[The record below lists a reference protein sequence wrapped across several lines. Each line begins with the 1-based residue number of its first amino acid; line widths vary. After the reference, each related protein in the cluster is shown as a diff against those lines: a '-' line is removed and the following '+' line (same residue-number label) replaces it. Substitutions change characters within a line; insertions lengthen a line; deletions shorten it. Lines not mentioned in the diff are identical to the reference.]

1 MADDHT
7 LMFEVR
13 AALEGAGCPVCLL
26 AQRSLRRYLS
36 ALANEGVTDRQQRDE
51 IRAAYG
57 FCAAHGRM
65 MRDGRDALGSAII
78 QRDMLA
84 NLSRALVHE
93 RPTPPNVGARLRR
106 ALRPSG
112 RANGPLP
119 TSRSC
124 VACEQVIQAEQRY
137 AAALVGGLIEPQT
150 LALFRASA
158 GLCVP
163 HLRLALLSAPNP
175 EAHTRLRET
184 QGTIWGDLIGELD
197 EFIRKQDHRFTHEP
211 PGPEAN
217 SWRRAIDLVSGQPEC
232 PGND

>member
-7 LMFEVR
+7 LIFEIR
-13 AALEGAGCPVCLL
+13 AALEGAGCPICLL

-65 MRDGRDALGSAII
+65 LRDGRDALGSAII

-84 NLSRALVHE
+84 NLSRALVSE
-93 RPTPPNVGARLRR
+93 RPSPPNVAARLRR
-106 ALRPSG
+106 AFRQGG
-112 RANGPLP
+112 RVNGPLP
-119 TSRSC
+119 TSRGC

-137 AAALVGGLIEPQT
+137 AAALVSGLIDTQT
-150 LALFRASA
+150 LALFRNSA

-163 HLRLALLSAPNP
+163 HLRLALLAAPHM
-175 EAHTRLRET
+175 EAHSRLCEA
-184 QGTIWGDLIGELD
+184 QGAIWGDLIGELD

-232 PGND
+232 PGGE